1 MLQIP
6 EEIKNTL
13 GNIGLD
19 RTEMQVY
26 MMLLKKNLLTIQQL
40 TDELS
45 LPRSSVHLACEN
57 LLEKGVLKVSVTG
70 KRRNFYIEH
79 PKDIGHAL
87 EQEENKIKSNRLSLA
102 SILPRLVALS
112 AISQEAEP
120 IDIEELQG
128 EDGFVEIFYRGL
140 DQPKGGEILRFSGNP
155 ADFTVARDQLKGYR
169 EKRMKKKIYT
179 RILQQRSELSES
191 EIADAKFK
199 MREVRVLKKELYDPK
214 VHVSVWTDNT
224 AFTVWDKGLHSIII
238 RNKAIAGF
246 ARQMFELAWASADKK

>member
-102 SILPRLVALS
+102 SILPRPLALS
-112 AISQEAEP
+112 SFLPEAEP

-169 EKRMKKKIYT
+169 EKR
-179 RILQQRSELSES
+179 
-191 EIADAKFK
+191 
-199 MREVRVLKKELYDPK
+199 
-214 VHVSVWTDNT
+214 
-224 AFTVWDKGLHSIII
+224 
-238 RNKAIAGF
+238 
-246 ARQMFELAWASADKK
+246 

>member
-87 EQEENKIKSNRLSLA
+87 EQEENKIKSNRL
-102 SILPRLVALS
+102 
-112 AISQEAEP
+112 
-120 IDIEELQG
+120 
-128 EDGFVEIFYRGL
+128 
-140 DQPKGGEILRFSGNP
+140 
-155 ADFTVARDQLKGYR
+155 
-169 EKRMKKKIYT
+169 
-179 RILQQRSELSES
+179 
-191 EIADAKFK
+191 
-199 MREVRVLKKELYDPK
+199 
-214 VHVSVWTDNT
+214 
-224 AFTVWDKGLHSIII
+224 
-238 RNKAIAGF
+238 
-246 ARQMFELAWASADKK
+246 